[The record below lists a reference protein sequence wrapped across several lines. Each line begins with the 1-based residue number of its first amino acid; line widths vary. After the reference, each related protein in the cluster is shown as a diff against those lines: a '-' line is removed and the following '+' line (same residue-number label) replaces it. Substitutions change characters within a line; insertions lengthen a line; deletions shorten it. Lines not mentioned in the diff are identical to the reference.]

1 MKTSINIKFI
11 IGIMVG
17 IILSGTVSY
26 VAAQMT
32 INSKDVYYE
41 DNSSLGFNNVQ
52 DAIDGTCTRFSNE
65 LSNLKNELL
74 ESVYPVGSIYISTT
88 LSTPEQVKSTLGG
101 EWETYGAGRTL
112 VGVGNNGTSSYTIG
126 KSGGVESVS
135 TKLTTEN
142 LPSHNHVIP
151 ELSGTA
157 KEAGDHQHELNGN
170 AISWGPDIGI
180 VHFFTAAGVYVSAA
194 SGPTAHVNGLIIQD
208 SSASY
213 TKSTG
218 NHTHSVS
225 TASSTTT
232 TCNECKGT
240 AVSISTIQPYITV
253 YMYRRKA

>member
-26 VAAQMT
+26 VVAQTT

-135 TKLTTEN
+135 TKLTIEN

-157 KEAGDHQHELNGN
+157 KEAGDHQHELNGY
-170 AISWGPDIGI
+170 AISWGPDTGI
-180 VHFFTAAGVYVSAA
+180 AHFFTAGGVYVEAS
-194 SGPTAHVNGLIIQD
+194 SGPTGHLNGLIIQD

-218 NHTHSVS
+218 NHTHFVS
-225 TASSTTT
+225 TTSSTTM